1 MASLERDGRAVVVV
15 VVVVVTAASVVG
27 FVYTCEQFSIQV
39 FVFVQWVHCEC
50 EHCVFTLVHETVSYQ
65 LCKTTLLV

>member
-39 FVFVQWVHCEC
+39 LCLYSGCIVSVNTVFLIL
-50 EHCVFTLVHETVSYQ
+50 FMRL
-65 LCKTTLLV
+65 